1 MRVIGIRN
9 TVRCNL
15 EFLSP
20 SRKVAASSLILHK
33 GHPVRRPPVLEKKGA
48 VGTACLG
55 RVVDVEEGFYDR
67 RQRLLSHA
75 SGDNDLII
83 FPSAE
88 GE

>member
-20 SRKVAASSLILHK
+20 SRKPLPLYILHK